1 MTYRQFDVVVG
12 PFPFTAKATSKRRAA
27 LVLSDANVF
36 NHKVGQSILAMI
48 TSAKNS
54 SWPLDV
60 DISNLDVAGLPSS
73 SIVRMKLFTLDHN
86 LIVRKAGELCDAD
99 RGVIK
104 EVLSELF
111 VGS

>member
-1 MTYRQFDVVVG
+1 M
-12 PFPFTAKATSKRRAA
+12 
-27 LVLSDANVF
+27 
-36 NHKVGQSILAMI
+36 GQPILAMI

-60 DISNLDVAGLPSS
+60 DISILDVAGLFYC

-99 RGVIK
+99 RGAIK
-104 EVLSELF
+104 EILSELF